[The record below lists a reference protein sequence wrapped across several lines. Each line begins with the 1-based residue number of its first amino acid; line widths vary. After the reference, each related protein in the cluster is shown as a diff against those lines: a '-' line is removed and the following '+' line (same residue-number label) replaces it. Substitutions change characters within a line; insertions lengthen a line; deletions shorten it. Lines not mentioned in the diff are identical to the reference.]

1 MTSPASRSK
10 GRSGPASRSKGRSGP
25 ASRCALVIG
34 GTGPT
39 GPFVVNGLH
48 ARGFTT
54 TILHTGRHEVPEIP
68 SDVEHVH
75 VSPHDADAF
84 AAAIGSRTFDVTVA
98 MYGRLRAIAEIMVG
112 KTGQFI
118 SIGGAPAYRGFMD
131 PDLWDPPGLPVP
143 TREDAPRSDESVDG
157 KSYRVAR
164 TEDIVFDY
172 HPHATHYRYPMVYGP
187 RQPAPREWSIV
198 RRVLDRRPHIV
209 VADGGSTL
217 LSYGYVENL
226 AHAVLLAVDHPAAAG
241 QRFNAADDECLTIS
255 QVIEIVAAE
264 LDHEIEIVSMPWDI
278 AVPARPLIQQPR
290 PTHRVLDTSSLR
302 QRLGYRDVVPA
313 RLAIA
318 RTARWL
324 AEHRPEQG
332 GTEEKVLEDPFDY
345 DGEDQLVAAW
355 KSALSALPSVEWRH
369 TPGFGLTYSGPGA
382 TRVRS
387 DTRI

>member
-1 MTSPASRSK
+1 MTTPNSSTS
-10 GRSGPASRSKGRSGP
+10 ST
-25 ASRCALVIG
+25 ALVVG

-39 GPFVVNGLH
+39 GPFIVNGLL
-48 ARGFTT
+48 ARGYQT
-54 TILHTGRHEVPEIP
+54 TILHAGRHEVAEIP
-68 SDVEHVH
+68 PEVEHIH

-84 AAAIGSRTFDVTVA
+84 AAAIGSREFDVTLA
-98 MYGRLRAIAEIMVG
+98 MYGRLRAIAETMIDR
-112 KTGQFI
+112 TGQFI
-118 SIGGAPAYRGFMD
+118 SIGGVPAYRGYMD
-131 PDLWDPPGLPVP
+131 PDLWSPPGLPLP
-143 TREDAPRSDESVDG
+143 TREDALLADESADG

-164 TEDIVFDY
+164 TEEIVFEH
-172 HPHATHYRYPMVYGP
+172 HPQATHYRYPIVYGP

-209 VADGGSTL
+209 VADGGLTL
-217 LSYGYVENL
+217 MSCGYVENL
-226 AHAVLLAVDHPAAAG
+226 AHAVLLAVGHPAAAG
-241 QRFNAADDECLTIS
+241 QCFNVADDECLTIS
-255 QVIEIVAAE
+255 QIVDIVADE

-278 AVPARPLIQQPR
+278 AVPARPLVQQHR

-313 RLAIA
+313 RLAVA

-324 AEHRPEQG
+324 AQHRPEPG
-332 GTEEKVLEDPFDY
+332 GVEEMVLDDPFDY
-345 DGEDQLVAAW
+345 DAEDQLIGAW

-382 TRVRS
+382 SRVRS